1 VIILGHACRPVRN
14 VQDQSWFCYVDAVQI
29 HAYQSG
35 QRWFVRVELSGD
47 ADVTVAGNAITL
59 SAAEDKVR
67 IALMRYVPDVAR
79 WPTWCATGSWR
90 GRMVRNDRSRP
101 HVPPGAE
108 RRG

>member
-1 VIILGHACRPVRN
+1 MIILGHACRPVRN

-67 IALMRYVPDVAR
+67 VALMRYVPTSRAESGCLRTTRTQRRDR
-79 WPTWCATGSWR
+79 LGGG
-90 GRMVRNDRSRP
+90 GRQ
-101 HVPPGAE
+101 
-108 RRG
+108 